1 LVISLIFCF
10 ARGEYLIQFLEL
22 LHILL
27 LPMPGTL
34 HKKSLP
40 FRGGFSLLINTNLI
54 DPAVAFD
61 PEESHHHSSACLI
74 GSWQPYCP
82 EGIPVS

>member
-1 LVISLIFCF
+1 MKTDS
-10 ARGEYLIQFLEL
+10 
-22 LHILL
+22 HILL

-40 FRGGFSLLINTNLI
+40 FRGGLLRLNKTKLT

-61 PEESHHHSSACLI
+61 PEESQQYRSACLI